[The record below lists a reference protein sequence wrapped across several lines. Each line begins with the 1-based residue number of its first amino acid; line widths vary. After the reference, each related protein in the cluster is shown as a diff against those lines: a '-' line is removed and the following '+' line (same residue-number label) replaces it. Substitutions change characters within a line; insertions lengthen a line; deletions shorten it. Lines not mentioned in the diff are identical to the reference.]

1 MISLSDRLRYFQT
14 QSFDRTS
21 VVERRVRSIVSQSRL
36 AGPTP
41 DPQSAKRMFV
51 NSVPKAGTHL
61 LGLALKAMPACQDSG
76 VFLSHLGHDGSQRGL
91 AESSATLRRVRSG
104 YFVSGHMPWSHEDGE
119 LLKRLGYRTLLLIRD
134 PRDVVLSQ
142 IDHAVERPVNR
153 YHRTLIEL
161 PTREAQFAFMLDGGP
176 LIGSSS
182 PAPPFDHYM
191 RSYLLWSGAL
201 IVRFEDLAGMR
212 GGADPDVQ
220 ITTLRTIAAHFQID
234 LDHGA
239 VDDIVHEMTNT
250 QTPTLRKGQ
259 VERWRNEFTPE
270 MRRKADESVGQLIDE
285 LGYRW

>member
-1 MISLSDRLRYFQT
+1 MSVSDRLRYFQR

-36 AGPTP
+36 AGPRP

-61 LGLALKAMPACQDSG
+61 LGLALKAMPACKDSG
-76 VFLSHLGHDGSQRGL
+76 VFLSHLGHDGNQRDL
-91 AESSATLRRVRSG
+91 ADSSATLKRIRSG
-104 YFVSGHMPWSHEDGE
+104 YFVSGHMPWSLEDGA
-119 LLKRLGYRTLLLIRD
+119 LLEQLGYRTLLLIRD
-134 PRDVVLSQ
+134 PRDVALSQ

-153 YHRTLIEL
+153 YHRTLVEL
-161 PTREAQFAFMLDGGP
+161 PTREAQLAFMLEGGP
-176 LIGSSS
+176 LVGSSS
-182 PAPPFDHYM
+182 EAPPFDHYM

-201 IVRFEDLAGMR
+201 VVRFEDLAGMR

-220 ITTLRTIAAHFQID
+220 ITTLCTIATHFQID
-234 LDHGA
+234 LDVRA
-239 VDDIVHEMTNT
+239 VNDVVHEMTNAH
-250 QTPTLRKGQ
+250 TPTLRKGQ

-270 MRRKADESVGQLIDE
+270 MRRKAVESVGQLIDE